1 MHSMQELSAEPG
13 IPFDLAVIG
22 SGPGGYEAALR
33 AAKAGM
39 KVCLIEKAAL
49 GGVCVNWGCIP
60 TKALLRSAEVFDL
73 FKKAD
78 SFGLKLQPGTVDLA
92 EAVKRSRNVA
102 LKMSKGV
109 AFMLRRAGVDVRQGE
124 ALFRTPCD
132 LDIIRDGVRVDG
144 VSARHIIIASGA
156 HPRALPG
163 LEPDGNRII
172 TSREALSMKSVPAS
186 MIVVG
191 GGAIGV
197 EMAWFYAM
205 AGSAVTLVELMPRL
219 LPLEDEEIAEVLKR
233 SLQKAGITVA
243 TNAKLENVT
252 VQGDKVTAHLCPEPN
267 DCPLPTANC
276 PLPTPQFPLS
286 TQHSALPPLANCP
299 LPTPQFPLS
308 TQHSALTLPLAD
320 CPLPTAHCFPSAP
333 STQHSALPLPL
344 ANCPLPTAN
353 SPIPPQHSALPP
365 PADCQLLT
373 ADYLLVAVGVSA
385 NSTGLGLEHAGV
397 ETSRGFIVTD
407 SVCRTS
413 VSHIF
418 AIGDVRGG
426 MLLAHKASAEAVI
439 AVHSIAGIPCH
450 SLDESMIPRCVYAEP
465 SVASIGLSEKEAEER
480 GYKVKVGRSMFAAS
494 GKANAFGNLEGL
506 VKLIFSAEDG
516 RLLGAHVVGHGA
528 VELIGE
534 LTLARRL
541 SVTAEI
547 LADTIHAHPTL
558 SETIKEAA
566 ENALQD

>member
-1 MHSMQELSAEPG
+1 MHSMQQSSEEPG
-13 IPFDLAVIG
+13 LTFDLAVIG

-39 KVCLIEKAAL
+39 KVCIIEKAAL
-49 GGVCVNWGCIP
+49 GGVCINWGCIP

-73 FKKAD
+73 SNKAAT
-78 SFGLKLQPGTVDLA
+78 FGLKLQPGTVDLA

-132 LDIIRDGVRVDG
+132 LDIIRDGVKVDG
-144 VSARHIIIASGA
+144 VTARHIIIASGA
-156 HPRALPG
+156 NPRTLPG
-163 LEPDGNRII
+163 LEPDGNCII

-205 AGSAVTLVELMPRL
+205 AGSTVTLVELQPRL
-219 LPLEDEEIAEVLKR
+219 LPLEDEEIAEALKR

-252 VQGDKVTAHLCPEPN
+252 VQSDKVTAHLILNPN
-267 DCPLPTANC
+267 DS
-276 PLPTPQFPLS
+276 Q
-286 TQHSALPPLANCP
+286 
-299 LPTPQFPLS
+299 
-308 TQHSALTLPLAD
+308 
-320 CPLPTAHCFPSAP
+320 
-333 STQHSALPLPL
+333 
-344 ANCPLPTAN
+344 LPTAN
-353 SPIPPQHSALPP
+353 SPIPPQPSALPP

-373 ADYLLVAVGVSA
+373 ADYLLVAIGVTA
-385 NSTGLGLEHAGV
+385 NTSGLGLEQAGV
-397 ETSRGFIVTD
+397 ESARGFIVTD
-407 SVCRTS
+407 SQCRTS
-413 VSHIF
+413 VPHIF

-426 MLLAHKASAEAVI
+426 MLLAHKASAEAAI
-439 AVHSIAGIPCH
+439 AVKAISGAHTHP
-450 SLDESMIPRCVYAEP
+450 LDDSMIPRCVYAEP

-506 VKLIFSAEDG
+506 VKLVFSAADG

-566 ENALQD
+566 ENALQE

>member
-1 MHSMQELSAEPG
+1 MHSMQQLSAEPG
-13 IPFDLAVIG
+13 ITFDLAVIG

-39 KVCLIEKAAL
+39 KVCIIEKAAL
-49 GGVCVNWGCIP
+49 GGVCINWGCIP

-73 FKKAD
+73 CNKAA

-92 EAVKRSRNVA
+92 EAVKRSRNVV

-109 AFMLRRAGVDVRQGE
+109 AFMLRRAGVDVRLGE
-124 ALFRTPCD
+124 AVFSTPHD
-132 LDIIRDGVRVDG
+132 LDIFRDGERVDG

-156 HPRALPG
+156 HSRSLPG

-172 TSREALSMKSVPAS
+172 TSREALVLKSVPAS

-219 LPLEDEEIAEVLKR
+219 LPLEDEEIAEALKR

-243 TNAKLENVT
+243 TGAKLERVT
-252 VQGDKVTAHLCPEPN
+252 VEGDKVTAHLN
-267 DCPLPTANC
+267 DNPLPTV
-276 PLPTPQFPLS
+276 LPQPPALS
-286 TQHSALPPLANCP
+286 TQHSE
-299 LPTPQFPLS
+299 LS
-308 TQHSALTLPLAD
+308 TQHSEL
-320 CPLPTAHCFPSAP
+320 
-333 STQHSALPLPL
+333 STQHSELS
-344 ANCPLPTAN
+344 T
-353 SPIPPQHSALPP
+353 QHSELSTQHSELP
-365 PADCQLLT
+365 LLT

-385 NSTGLGLEHAGV
+385 NSNGLGLENTGV

-407 SVCRTS
+407 SACRTS
-413 VSHIF
+413 VGHIF

-426 MLLAHKASAEAVI
+426 MMLAHKASAEAAI
-439 AVHSIAGIPCH
+439 AVQTIAGIPSH
-450 SLDESMIPRCVYAEP
+450 SLDDSMIPRCVYAEP

-480 GYKVKVGRSMFAAS
+480 GYKVNVGRSMFAAS

-506 VKLIFSAEDG
+506 VKLVFSAADG

-547 LADTIHAHPTL
+547 LAGTIHAHPTL
-558 SETIKEAA
+558 SESIKEAA
-566 ENALQD
+566 ENALQE

>member
-1 MHSMQELSAEPG
+1 MHSMQQLSEEPG
-13 IPFDLAVIG
+13 LAFDLAVIG

-33 AAKAGM
+33 AAKSGM
-39 KVCLIEKAAL
+39 KVCLIEKGAL
-49 GGVCVNWGCIP
+49 GGVCINWGCIP

-78 SFGLKLQPGTVDLA
+78 SFGLKVLPGTIDLS

-124 ALFRTPCD
+124 AVFSTSHD
-132 LDIIRDGVRVDG
+132 LDIFRDGVRVDG

-156 HPRALPG
+156 HSRTLPG

-172 TSREALSMKSVPAS
+172 TSREALALKSVPAS

-205 AGSAVTLVELMPRL
+205 AGTSVTLVELMPRL
-219 LPLEDEEIAEVLKR
+219 LPLEDEEIAEALKR
-233 SLQKAGITVA
+233 SLQKAGITVV
-243 TNAKLENVT
+243 TSAKLES
-252 VQGDKVTAHLCPEPN
+252 VTAEGDRVNALLVPDGN
-267 DCPLPTANC
+267 D
-276 PLPTPQFPLS
+276 
-286 TQHSALPPLANCP
+286 TQSIN
-299 LPTPQFPLS
+299 
-308 TQHSALTLPLAD
+308 
-320 CPLPTAHCFPSAP
+320 
-333 STQHSALPLPL
+333 
-344 ANCPLPTAN
+344 
-353 SPIPPQHSALPP
+353 
-365 PADCQLLT
+365 

-385 NSTGLGLEHAGV
+385 NSSGLGLEHAGV
-397 ETSRGFIVTD
+397 DTSRGFIVTD
-407 SVCRTS
+407 SACRTS
-413 VSHIF
+413 VGHIF

-426 MLLAHKASAEAVI
+426 MLLAHKASAEASI
-439 AVHSIAGIPCH
+439 AVQTIAGLP
-450 SLDESMIPRCVYAEP
+450 SSPLDDSMIPRCVYAEP

-480 GYKVKVGRSMFAAS
+480 GYKVHVGRSMFAAS
-494 GKANAFGNLEGL
+494 GKANAYGNLEGL
-506 VKLIFSAEDG
+506 VKLVFNAVDG

-541 SVTAEI
+541 AVTAEI
-547 LADTIHAHPTL
+547 LAGTIHAHPTL
-558 SETIKEAA
+558 SEAIKEAA
-566 ENALQD
+566 ENALQE

>member
-1 MHSMQELSAEPG
+1 MHSMQQLSEEPA
-13 IPFDLAVIG
+13 IAFDLAVIG

-39 KVCLIEKAAL
+39 KVCLIEKGAL

-73 FKKAD
+73 VKKAD
-78 SFGLKLQPGTVDLA
+78 AFGLKVPSSTIDLA

-109 AFMLRRAGVDVRQGE
+109 AFMLRRAGVEVRQGE
-124 ALFRTPCD
+124 AVFSSPND
-132 LDIIRDGVRVDG
+132 LDIFRDGVRVEA
-144 VSARHIIIASGA
+144 VKARHIIIASGA
-156 HPRALPG
+156 HARTLPG
-163 LEPDGNRII
+163 LEPDGTRII
-172 TSREALSMKSVPAS
+172 TSREALALKSVPAS

-205 AGSAVTLVELMPRL
+205 AGTAVTLVELMPRL
-219 LPLEDEEIAEVLKR
+219 LPLEDEEIAEALKR

-243 TNAKLENVT
+243 TGSKLENVT
-252 VQGDKVTAHLCPEPN
+252 IEGATVTAHLCLE
-267 DCPLPTANC
+267 PLPAA
-276 PLPTPQFPLS
+276 PSALS
-286 TQHSALPPLANCP
+286 TQHSALPQ
-299 LPTPQFPLS
+299 PT
-308 TQHSALTLPLAD
+308 AD
-320 CPLPTAHCFPSAP
+320 CPLPAAPSALT
-333 STQHSALPLPL
+333 TQHSALP
-344 ANCPLPTAN
+344 
-353 SPIPPQHSALPP
+353 QP

-373 ADYLLVAVGVSA
+373 ADYLLVAVGVTGNCS
-385 NSTGLGLEHAGV
+385 GLGLEHVGV

-407 SVCRTS
+407 SACRTS

-426 MLLAHKASAEAVI
+426 MLLAHKASAEAAI
-439 AVHSIAGIPCH
+439 AVQAILGAATEPI
-450 SLDESMIPRCVYAEP
+450 DDTMIPRCVYAEP
-465 SVASIGLSEKEAEER
+465 SVASIGLSEKQAEEQ
-480 GYKVKVGRSMFAAS
+480 GYTVKVGRAMFAAS
-494 GKANAFGNLEGL
+494 GKANAYGNLEGL
-506 VKLIFSAEDG
+506 VKLVFNAADG

-541 SVTAEI
+541 AVTAE
-547 LADTIHAHPTL
+547 LLSGTIHAHPTL

-566 ENALQD
+566 ENALQE